1 MPESISSW
9 REVFANLRDPERRLP
24 MLFALAMS
32 AAGYMLCFVVAFVFA
47 TVAYKL
53 VVMPALTA
61 LAESAHGYVSSTAQ
75 VLAGLAAGGVVGA
88 PVLVVCV
95 KAMYWL
101 AERSES

>member
-32 AAGYMLCFVVAFVFA
+32 AAGYMLCFVVAFAFA
-47 TVAYKL
+47 TAAYEL
-53 VVMPALTA
+53 AVMPTLTA
-61 LAESAHGYVSSTAQ
+61 LAGFAHGHVSTAAR

-88 PVLVVCV
+88 PLFAVCV
-95 KAMYWL
+95 KLMYRL
-101 AERSES
+101 AERG